1 MDGINNETL
10 NKIKAAEQHM
20 MNKLSEYKRDQLPG
34 GGKYWTPT
42 EIEKEILYHISPNND
57 ICMSN
62 STGNRSIRD

>member
-34 GGKYWTPT
+34 GGSIGHQQKSKKKYYTT
-42 EIEKEILYHISPNND
+42 SLQTMIFV
-57 ICMSN
+57 
-62 STGNRSIRD
+62 